1 MRAPAPALAPTAHRR
16 GILWMMAAAFLFATQ
31 DAVAKTLALDYSVPQ
46 VVWARFFFHFLFMAL
61 ILNARLPAVL
71 ATARPAAQV
80 LRASAL
86 LVMMSLFYG
95 ALSFLPLADATALL
109 FLGPILVT
117 ALSVPFLGE
126 RVGPRRWAGVAVGFL
141 GALIIIRPGFGVLQV
156 GALLAVGAALLFAL
170 YQLATRDLSR
180 TDAAMTTLAHTALL
194 GAVGATLVVPFFW
207 AADPDLDGWGLMM
220 LIGACGGAS
229 QYSLIKAYEAA
240 PAATVAPFFYTDLV
254 WAVGYGF
261 VLFAHLPDAWTAA
274 GAAVIAAS
282 GLYIFRRAATAPAGE
297 PRRG

>member
-1 MRAPAPALAPTAHRR
+1 MALAAHRR
-16 GILWMMAAAFLFATQ
+16 GILWMLAASFLFASQ
-31 DAVAKTLALDYSVPQ
+31 DAIAKTLALDYSVPQ

-61 ILNARLPAVL
+61 IFNLRLPAVL

-86 LVMMSLFYG
+86 LLMMTLFYG

-126 RVGPRRWAGVAVGFL
+126 RVGPRRWAGVVVGFL

-156 GALLAVGAALLFAL
+156 GSLLAVGAAFLFAL

-180 TDAAMTTLAHTALL
+180 TDTAMTTLAHTALL
-194 GAVGATLVVPFFW
+194 GAVGATIVVAFYW
-207 AADPDLDGWGLMM
+207 TADPDLEGWALMM
-220 LIGACGGAS
+220 LLGACGGAS
-229 QYSLIKAYEAA
+229 QYSLIKGYEAA
-240 PAATVAPFFYTDLV
+240 PAATVAPFFYTDLM

-261 VLFAHLPDAWTAA
+261 VLFAHLPDAWTVA
-274 GAAVIAAS
+274 GAVIIAGS
-282 GLYIFRRAATAPAGE
+282 GLYIFRRAAATGGAPG
-297 PRRG
+297 GG